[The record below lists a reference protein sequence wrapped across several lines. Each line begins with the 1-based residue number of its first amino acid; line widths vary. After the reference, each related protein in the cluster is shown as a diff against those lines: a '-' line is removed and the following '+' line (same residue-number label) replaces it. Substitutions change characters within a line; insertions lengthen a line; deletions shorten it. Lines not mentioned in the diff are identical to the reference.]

1 MSINKQEILAKI
13 DRLSPAKQAL
23 LAKRLRGEVQPDDR
37 VNVIPRRSHPENLAP
52 LSFAQQRLWLLQ
64 QIDRHNAAYNEH
76 GAIQLKGELNIT
88 ALERSLNAIVERHES
103 LRTNFKII
111 EGQPLQI
118 ISPYLNIKL
127 PIVNLCELSEAE
139 QKTKIQHLITEQ
151 SQSPFDLMQEP
162 LFRWKLL
169 QLGQQNYVL
178 LVTIHHIIYDGWSYG
193 LLMRELAAF
202 YEAFSNNKPSP
213 LRELPIQYADFA
225 LWQQQWLKGE
235 ALDAQLAYWKQQ
247 LGNSPPVLQLP
258 ADFPR
263 PAVQTFR
270 GARIYFSIN
279 PELTKA
285 IKELTQ
291 QEDVTLFITLLAAFK
306 ILLYRYTGI
315 EDMAIG
321 SPIANR
327 NRPEIEGLIGCF
339 VNTLVLRSDLSG
351 NPTFRELLS
360 RIRQVC
366 LGAYARS
373 DLPFEKLVEVLQ
385 PQRSLSYTPLFQV
398 MFALQNTPMSVLE
411 LAGLTVSNWESHNG
425 TAKFDLSL
433 YIEEKL
439 GEILGTLEY
448 NTDLFEPATI
458 ARMVGHWQ
466 ELLAG
471 IITNPQQ
478 HIAELPL
485 LTSAEKQQLWEWNCT
500 QADFPKDACIHQLFE
515 FQVERTPDAIAV
527 IFEDQN
533 LTYRELNQQANQLAH
548 YLRELG
554 VRSEVLV
561 GICLERSIE
570 TIVAILGI
578 LKAGGA
584 YVPLDPDYP
593 QERLDYMISDA
604 QLSILLT
611 RKALVKELPVFSYIQ
626 SKKIIT
632 NVIYFDCESNQI
644 ERHSTANPVHQITS
658 DNLAYVLYTS
668 GSTGTPKGVLGRHR
682 SAVNRLVWNPY
693 PFEKG
698 EICCQKTSLNFVDS
712 IWEIFAPLL
721 HGLPTVII
729 ANEIVKDP
737 VQLVKTLSQKQVT
750 RLVLVPS
757 LLRVILDTFPDLQT
771 RLPKLKY
778 WVSSGETLSAELCQR
793 FRKIMPQSILINL
806 YGSSEVSADVTWYDT
821 SKSQNLS
828 SIPIG
833 RPISNMQVY
842 ILDAKLQPVPIGISG
857 EICIGGEGIARGYL
871 NRPELTNEKFIPHP
885 FSSEPDAY
893 LYRSGDI
900 GRYRSNGE
908 IEYLGRSDRQIKL
921 RGFRI
926 ELGEI
931 EAVINQHPAV
941 KQAVVLARED
951 EPDNKRLVA
960 YIVSEIVADNLT
972 SELRSF
978 LIEKLPDY
986 MMPSAFVQ
994 LDILPLTPNGKI
1006 DYFALPLPENRH
1018 QLKQDYV
1025 IPQTEVEQLIAGVW
1039 QDILQL
1045 EKVGIND
1052 NFFELGGHSLLLV
1065 KIQAKLNKILA
1076 RELSVI
1082 DLFQYPTIHKLAEY
1096 LNQNSENKQ
1105 QNFSQIH
1112 SHADRQK
1119 QAIEKQ
1125 RELLKQARNKANG

>member
-1 MSINKQEILAKI
+1 MSINKQEILAKR
-13 DRLSPAKQAL
+13 DRLSPTKQAL

-37 VNVIPRRSHPENLAP
+37 VNVIPRRSHPENPAP

-64 QIDRHNAAYNEH
+64 QIDRLNSAYNEH

-88 ALERSLNAIVERHES
+88 ALERSLNAIVQRHES

-213 LRELPIQYADFA
+213 LSELPIQYADFA

-235 ALDAQLAYWKQQ
+235 SLDAQLAYWKQQ

-270 GARIYFSIN
+270 GARISFSIN

-285 IKELTQ
+285 IKELSQ
-291 QEDVTLFITLLAAFK
+291 QEDATLFITLLAAFK

-411 LAGLTVSNWESHNG
+411 LSGLTVSNWESHNG

-500 QADFPKDACIHQLFE
+500 QANFPKDACIHQLFE
-515 FQVERTPDAIAV
+515 AQVERTPDAIAV

-611 RKALVKELPVFSYIQ
+611 RKALVKELPFFSYIQ
-626 SKKIIT
+626 SKQIIT

-729 ANEIVKDP
+729 ANKIVKDP

-757 LLRVILDTFPDLQT
+757 LLRVILDTFPDLPT

-842 ILDAKLQPVPIGISG
+842 ILDAKLQPVPIGIPG

-1065 KIQAKLNKILA
+1065 KIQAKLNEILA